1 MLPLCPAS
9 GFLTALACCL
19 PPSPATGQPN
29 KAPCLLQ
36 KVGQGTVNTVPLNL
50 PPSRRHQSHPPG
62 GSVFT
67 PKHKAA
73 PPLTAAREQCLCKKS
88 FCANTPKTAMAFC
101 SCCFCHRHCSLV
113 ITSLAPALLSANP
126 PIGTQESSAPQRE
139 GAKLAH
145 KEKPPHIVQREK
157 LHTRY
162 VVILSVTP

>member
-113 ITSLAPALLSANP
+113 ITSLAPALLRVCCVPLGSTWLWALEWF
-126 PIGTQESSAPQRE
+126 TCCLV
-139 GAKLAH
+139 AKSHPTL
-145 KEKPPHIVQREK
+145 
-157 LHTRY
+157 L
-162 VVILSVTP
+162 